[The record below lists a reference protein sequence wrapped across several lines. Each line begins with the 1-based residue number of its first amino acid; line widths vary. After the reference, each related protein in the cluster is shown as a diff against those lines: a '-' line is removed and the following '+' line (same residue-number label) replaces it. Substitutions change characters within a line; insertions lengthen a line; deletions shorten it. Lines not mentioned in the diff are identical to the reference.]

1 MKNRFS
7 LALWSAL
14 FIGMFSCSS
23 AVHGQTEGATSLKIV
38 PLNEQFPRMLYIDDL
53 LFVSRYTD
61 EHNQIHRESNDLSI
75 TFLDSRKESTEWQ
88 LQLKTEDFRCK
99 KDGHLLTADYQLG
112 RGMFSGKNEEA
123 VKGLEAFEYDHQD
136 AGKEYRTIIQSTGN
150 KERGIV
156 TYTIPGEQSTLT
168 FPEGTSSGHHY
179 SKHYWRF
186 VNAEF

>member
-112 RGMFSGKNEEA
+112 RGMFSRKNE
-123 VKGLEAFEYDHQD
+123 
-136 AGKEYRTIIQSTGN
+136 
-150 KERGIV
+150 
-156 TYTIPGEQSTLT
+156 
-168 FPEGTSSGHHY
+168 
-179 SKHYWRF
+179 
-186 VNAEF
+186 

>member
-23 AVHGQTEGATSLKIV
+23 AVHGQTEGTTSLKIV

-75 TFLDSRKESTEWQ
+75 TFLDSRKESTKWQ

-99 KDGHLLTADYQLG
+99 KMAI
-112 RGMFSGKNEEA
+112 F
-123 VKGLEAFEYDHQD
+123 
-136 AGKEYRTIIQSTGN
+136 
-150 KERGIV
+150 
-156 TYTIPGEQSTLT
+156 
-168 FPEGTSSGHHY
+168 
-179 SKHYWRF
+179 
-186 VNAEF
+186 

>member
-23 AVHGQTEGATSLKIV
+23 AVHGQTEGTTSLKIV

-75 TFLDSRKESTEWQ
+75 TFLDSRKESTKWQ

-99 KDGHLLTADYQLG
+99 KIWPSFDCRLSIRQ
-112 RGMFSGKNEEA
+112 RN
-123 VKGLEAFEYDHQD
+123 VQ
-136 AGKEYRTIIQSTGN
+136 R
-150 KERGIV
+150 KERR
-156 TYTIPGEQSTLT
+156 
-168 FPEGTSSGHHY
+168 SSRRIG
-179 SKHYWRF
+179 SFRI
-186 VNAEF
+186 

>member
-23 AVHGQTEGATSLKIV
+23 AVHGQTEGTTSLKIV

-75 TFLDSRKESTEWQ
+75 TFLDSRKESTKWQ

-99 KDGHLLTADYQLG
+99 KDGHLLTA
-112 RGMFSGKNEEA
+112 
-123 VKGLEAFEYDHQD
+123 EYDHQD

-156 TYTIPGEQSTLT
+156 TYTIPGEQSTLS
-168 FPEGTSSGHHY
+168 FPEGTSSGHYY